1 MDRPADPPLGRWTVL
16 LTAALV
22 VAAIGCAS
30 APGRVADPGELEEGV
45 EILTRPL
52 PGDLAAV
59 YRMRVSASGDLRL
72 SIVTAGG
79 DGRMT
84 ISEPFGG
91 AVSLAAW
98 IGERRSVV
106 FDMEA
111 GCRRD
116 HADLRQVLGIRAL
129 PLAQAALLL
138 GGRLPVAA
146 GDEVLVEGGAIEIHG
161 DRWSARARIERDP
174 WRVVEVAELDSPPGG
189 GWLIELDEHSSSV
202 PGRIR
207 VTNADGRWAE
217 LDLSRMEWPDGTTLP
232 ELPDFPPCGG

>member
-1 MDRPADPPLGRWTVL
+1 M
-16 LTAALV
+16 TAALV
-22 VAAIGCAS
+22 ATAIGCAS
-30 APGRVADPGELEEGV
+30 TAEREIDPGELEEGL

-52 PGDLAAV
+52 PGDLAAL
-59 YRMRVSASGDLRL
+59 YRMRVSASGGLRL

-98 IGERRSVV
+98 FGVGRSVV

-116 HADLRQVLGIRAL
+116 DADLQQVLGLRAV

-138 GGRLPVAA
+138 GGRLPAA
-146 GDEVLVEGGAIEIHG
+146 VGDDVRVEGGAIEILG
-161 DRWSARARIERDP
+161 DRWSARVRIARDP
-174 WRVVEVAELDSPPGG
+174 WRVAEVAELDGPPGG